1 MSQVFHLNIY
11 FKTKVKLNPEFFFF
25 QDFCIKKFLKKQNTF
40 DHGINVAY
48 CFDSSY
54 MLSVL
59 KLFGS
64 QMKIM
69 LCVMWKAQ
77 GHSKEVIK
85 KTYAKHLNEDLC
97 YGQQL
102 INADMRQGAIKVL
115 QRRMNVS

>member
-1 MSQVFHLNIY
+1 MELMWAH
-11 FKTKVKLNPEFFFF
+11 
-25 QDFCIKKFLKKQNTF
+25 
-40 DHGINVAY
+40 

-59 KLFGS
+59 ELFSS

-77 GHSKEVIK
+77 GHSK
-85 KTYAKHLNEDLC
+85 KTHAKHMNEDLC